1 MALKEGGSWDGGKGV
16 EEMKEGR
23 PWDGRVQAGVEE
35 MKGAMDGMS
44 RAQQC
49 LQKLGES
56 KGGHENVKTS
66 GTYLP
71 F

>member
-44 RAQQC
+44 RAQ
-49 LQKLGES
+49 
-56 KGGHENVKTS
+56 
-66 GTYLP
+66 
-71 F
+71 